1 MSDDDLERQ
10 LRVALKPAHP
20 GADFAPRVLARLA
33 AEERV
38 PRVRLPRSQAVAG
51 WLTFGLAASVLVA
64 VLLAHQ
70 WQVRRT
76 EQGIEARRELL
87 EALRVT
93 DQKLDLAYRVVN
105 APPHAAAPQHS
116 GA

>member
-1 MSDDDLERQ
+1 VNDDDLERQ
-10 LRVALKPAHP
+10 LRAALRPVNP
-20 GADFAPRVLARLA
+20 RADFAAAVEARIA
-33 AEERV
+33 AEGA
-38 PRVRLPRSQAVAG
+38 VRLRPSRLQAVAG
-51 WLTFGLAASVLVA
+51 WATFGLAASVIAA

-76 EQGIEARRELL
+76 EQGLEARRQLL

-93 DQKLDLAYRVVN
+93 DEKLELASRVVN
-105 APPHAAAPQHS
+105 TPPHAAASHDS

>member
-10 LRVALKPAHP
+10 LRAALEPVNP

-33 AEERV
+33 AEERL
-38 PRVRLPRSQAVAG
+38 PRVRVPRSQALAG
-51 WLTFGLAASVLVA
+51 WVTFGLAASVVVA

-70 WQVRRT
+70 WQVRRM

-105 APPHAAAPQHS
+105 APSHAATPQHS

>member
-10 LRVALKPAHP
+10 LRAALKPVNP
-20 GADFAPRVLARLA
+20 GADFAAGVLARIA
-33 AEERV
+33 SAEQA
-38 PRVRLPRSQAVAG
+38 PRVRLGRSQAVAG
-51 WLTFGLAASVLVA
+51 WLTFALAASVVVT

-76 EQGIEARRELL
+76 EQGLEARRELM

-93 DQKLDLAYRVVN
+93 DEKLAIAYRVVN
-105 APPHAAAPQHS
+105 TPPRAAAAQHS